1 MGGGVFSSHE
11 PSDLSIGFIASH
23 RIASHRIGRTE
34 HTWNALSF
42 LFVLLVVMTSRDSI
56 MESVPE

>member
-1 MGGGVFSSHE
+1 VGGGVFSSHE
-11 PSDLSIGFIASH
+11 PSVLSIGFIASH
-23 RIASHRIGRTE
+23 RIASVGRTE

>member
-1 MGGGVFSSHE
+1 MGG
-11 PSDLSIGFIASH
+11 SILESRTVSFIH
-23 RIASHRIGRTE
+23 RFYRIASHRIGRSD
-34 HTWNALSF
+34 TWNALSF